1 MPRSPHDP
9 SKAKN
14 RSSNPMQYT
23 LADFDII
30 TDRKDTYSLKWQKYE
45 GKDILPMWV
54 ADTEFKCAQPILEA
68 IKQRTEH
75 GLFGY
80 HLPTNY
86 EPANEAVYRWL
97 KRQHDWEILPDWLL
111 WTPGV
116 VPAFNVA
123 CKAFCEPG
131 DKVIVQTPNYPPLLA
146 APALNGLER
155 VDIPTISENGRWSI
169 DLEALENA
177 AKDPAC
183 KLFILCNPGNPVGTV
198 LTAYE
203 LSEIARICEQN
214 NVLLI
219 SDEIHC
225 DLVLDD
231 TAKHIPAGAIEALQN
246 NSVTLMAASK
256 TFNVAGL
263 GTSFAII
270 PNAKLRTA
278 FNKAMMGI
286 VPWVTILG
294 LVATET
300 AFTQCDQWY
309 DTLHLYLRKNR
320 LYLFEEINKING
332 YNMLLPQATFLAWID
347 CNSLDVPLP
356 QKYVENKG
364 VGPSPGADFGDKQCI
379 RINFGCPKTYLE
391 QAINRLNS

>member
-1 MPRSPHDP
+1 
-9 SKAKN
+9 
-14 RSSNPMQYT
+14 MQYQ
-23 LADFDII
+23 LSDFDTII
-30 TDRKDTYSLKWQKYE
+30 DRQNTFSLKWQKYE
-45 GKDILPMWV
+45 GRDILPMWV
-54 ADTEFKCAQPILEA
+54 ADTEFRCAQEILDA
-68 IKQRTEH
+68 IKARTDH
-75 GLFGY
+75 GLLGY
-80 HLPTNY
+80 HVPTQY

-97 KRQHDWEILPDWLL
+97 MKRHDWEIQPEWLL

-123 CKAFCEPG
+123 CKAYCQPG
-131 DKVIVQTPNYPPLLA
+131 DKVIVQIPNYPPLLA

-155 VDIPTISENGRWSI
+155 VDIPTISEGGRWTI
-169 DLEALENA
+169 DLQALEDA

-198 LTAYE
+198 LTAHE
-203 LSEIARICEQN
+203 LAEIGRICEQN
-214 NVLLI
+214 KVILI

-225 DLVLDD
+225 DLVLDNE
-231 TAKHIPAGAIEALQN
+231 AKHLPAGALELLKD

-270 PNAKLRTA
+270 PNTKLRA
-278 FNKAMMGI
+278 DFNKAMMGI

-309 DTLHLYLRKNR
+309 DSLISYLRLNR
-320 LYLFEEINKING
+320 QYIYEEINQIDG
-332 YNMLLPQATFLAWID
+332 LEMLLPQATFLAWID
-347 CNSLDVPLP
+347 GSKLGVELP
-356 QKYVENKG
+356 QKWAEDKG
-364 VGPSPGADFGDKQCI
+364 VGPSPGADFGDKQGI
-379 RINFGCPKTYLE
+379 RINFGCPHFYLE
-391 QAINRLNS
+391 ETIKRLKA

>member
-1 MPRSPHDP
+1 
-9 SKAKN
+9 
-14 RSSNPMQYT
+14 MQYT
-23 LADFDII
+23 LADFDIV

-54 ADTEFKCAQPILEA
+54 ADTEFQCAKPILDA
-68 IKQRTEH
+68 IKQRTDH
-75 GLFGY
+75 GLLGY
-80 HLPTNY
+80 HLPTKY
-86 EPANEAVYRWL
+86 DPANEAVFRWL
-97 KRQHDWEILPDWLL
+97 KKQHGWEIKPEWLL
-111 WTPGV
+111 WNPGV

-123 CKAFCEPG
+123 CKAYCKPG

-146 APALNGLER
+146 APALNDLER
-155 VDIPTISENGRWSI
+155 VDVPTVAEHGRWTI
-169 DLEALENA
+169 NLDGLENA
-177 AKDPAC
+177 AKDPAA

-198 LTAYE
+198 LTAHE
-203 LSEIARICEQN
+203 LAEIARICEEN

-231 TAKHIPAGAIEALQN
+231 NASHIPAGSIESLKN

-270 PNAKLRTA
+270 PNAKLRMA
-278 FNKAMMGI
+278 FNKAMVGI

-309 DTLHLYLRKNR
+309 DTLKQYLKQNR
-320 LYLFEEINKING
+320 QYLFEEINKIDG
-332 YNMLLPQATFLAWID
+332 FNMLLPQATFLGWID
-347 CNSLDVPLP
+347 GSGLGVDLP
-356 QKYVENKG
+356 QQYAEDKG
-364 VGPSPGADFGDKQCI
+364 VGPSPGADFGDKRSI

-391 QAINRLNS
+391 QTISRLKG